1 MSCAEEMSSL
11 LNVFNLSAFGRVVWA
26 TVDLIGIVLTIVW
39 YMVVLYSLWK
49 MKNVCYE
56 PPVRRYTQKELKQK
70 VSDLQKEIEELKKDL
85 DYEVASTYR
94 LAGIPIL
101 KFTKKEWI
109 VGSDEWNRLDEN
121 SKDAILTRMCRF

>member
-11 LNVFNLSAFGRVVWA
+11 LNVFNLSAFGQVVWA

-39 YMVVLYSLWK
+39 YMVVLYGLWK
-49 MKNVCYE
+49 MKDVRYKAT
-56 PPVRRYTQKELKQK
+56 VRRYTQKELKQQ
-70 VSDLQKEIEELKKDL
+70 VSDLQKEIEDLKKDL